1 MWFGLLVLASV
12 VAGLV
17 GAVSGMGG
25 GVILIPVLT
34 AAGVD
39 IKQAIG
45 ISLISVVALSCGTA
59 ISYVRG
65 HLANLK
71 ISAFL
76 ELWAVIGA
84 LAGASITVVAA
95 RRPLFLLCGL
105 TLLASWVLLWK
116 QQDRV
121 WQLVRS
127 PAEGSRRLS
136 LEGSYYDHVERR
148 TVHYQARRPLMG
160 GALMVVAGLVSGLLG
175 IGASALTVLIHDTVL
190 RLPPKVS
197 AATSNLIIGVMALAG
212 ASLYLEAGFIDSKLL
227 VPVILGVL
235 LGASLGSR
243 LLTHLTNRLVLQI
256 LFSILPVLGVE
267 LLINGLWSR

>member
-12 VAGLV
+12 AAGLI

-34 AAGVD
+34 IAGVD

-59 ISYVRG
+59 VNYVRG

-71 ISAFL
+71 VSAFL
-76 ELWAVIGA
+76 EVFAVIGA
-84 LAGASITVVAA
+84 LAGASITVVVS
-95 RRPLFLLCGL
+95 RRPLFLLCGFI
-105 TLLASWVLLWK
+105 LLASWVILWK
-116 QQDRV
+116 DWDRA
-121 WQLVRS
+121 WQSVRS
-127 PAEGSRRLS
+127 PEEGSRRLI

-148 TVHYQARRPLMG
+148 TVHYRGRRPLIG
-160 GALMVVAGLVSGLLG
+160 GALMVVAGLISGLLG
-175 IGASALTVLIHDTVL
+175 IGASAFTVLIHDAVL
-190 RLPPKVS
+190 GLPPKVS

-212 ASLYLEAGFIDSKLL
+212 ASLYLEAGLIDSKLL
-227 VPVILGVL
+227 APVILGVL
-235 LGASLGSR
+235 LGALLGSR
-243 LLTHLTNRLVLQI
+243 LLTHLTNRVVLRI

-267 LLINGLWSR
+267 MFIHGLWSR